1 MRAIGQAPTAK
12 SYVDKHTMMVKKYG
26 AVPPLQT
33 ISTDPHSVKS
43 EVSTSK
49 LNPKAA
55 GRIARTSED
64 SNSIVVDVIVVFCE
78 QSQQ

>member
-1 MRAIGQAPTAK
+1 
-12 SYVDKHTMMVKKYG
+12 MVKKYG

-33 ISTDPHSVKS
+33 IFIDPHSVGS

-64 SNSIVVDVIVVFCE
+64 SNSIFVKSNTHASRVYSSIASAE
-78 QSQQ
+78 

>member
-1 MRAIGQAPTAK
+1 MRAIGQPFTT
-12 SYVDKHTMMVKKYG
+12 SSEVVRRTMMVKKYG

-33 ISTDPHSVKS
+33 MSTDPHSVKS

-55 GRIARTSED
+55 GRIARTSEE
-64 SNSIVVDVIVVFCE
+64 SSSIVVDVIE
-78 QSQQ
+78 I